1 MNWDFEKKLIGVRLA
16 QIFFWHLEAEY
27 YILVRTQKYFG
38 PKSTI
43 CNNRQKKKPR
53 TSQEHDRILMKKLWY
68 MTSP

>member
-27 YILVRTQKYFG
+27 YILVRTQKYL

-43 CNNRQKKKPR
+43 CNNRQKKHA
-53 TSQEHDRILMKKLWY
+53 SQEHDRILMKKLWY